1 MFVIDQLL
9 LLAAVL
15 ILLGVV
21 SSRAS
26 ARLGLPVLVLFLI
39 VGMLAGERGIG
50 GIPFDSPATA
60 HALGT
65 MALALILFD
74 GGLQTPLA
82 AIRSVWKPATA
93 LATVGVLVTAIVTG
107 VAAAWILDWP
117 LLGGLMIGA
126 IVGSTDAAAVFAQL
140 RNAGI
145 HLRKRLK
152 SVLEVESASN
162 DPMAIFL
169 TIGLIEVL
177 ANEVPLGFGLVKLFL
192 MQMGVGALVGV
203 GVGRGTVALLKRIR
217 LQASG
222 MYPVLVTACGLL
234 AFGLAANLGG
244 SGFLAIFI
252 AGTLVGNSHFA
263 FKRMV
268 ILFHDGLAW
277 LAQITMFVVLGLL
290 IDPLALTAVWV
301 EGLLIALALML
312 VARPLAVWPLL
323 PLFGFNARETALVSW
338 VGLRGSVPIVLA
350 IFPLLFE
357 LPGAAVIFNVVFF
370 VVLISAIVQ
379 GSTIAFAARRLGLAE
394 GQPPRP
400 AATLEITSLGD
411 VNADIVEYTL
421 SPDSR
426 AVGRRL
432 SRMALPE
439 DTVIAMIT
447 RGEEV
452 IPPRGSTPLH
462 ANDHLFA
469 VLRPVTR
476 PFVDRAFSQAADTA
490 EPLPQVEIRLKG
502 GTTVE
507 DVRNSYGVNLPGG
520 DHDTLER
527 LVRRHLD
534 EADPEVGT
542 TVALDGTR
550 LQVCAMDG
558 TRVTAVGMLAAEAE
572 APLADAGLEPGSA
585 T

>member
-1 MFVIDQLL
+1 MPIRGCGPGRARWAAARSVTSAPSGASSSMSTGRGGTDRVPCLPGRGRARCRSASSRSTARRTCRSPPNAVSTYSTARPARACGRAATARCRSGRGASARRWHATWPRRPSHSCNNTHRPFRAGKHLMFVIDQLL

-323 PLFGFNARETALVSW
+323 PLFEFNARETALVSW

-370 VVLISAIVQ
+370 VVLISAVVQ
-379 GSTIAFAARRLGLAE
+379 GSTIAFAARRLGL
-394 GQPPRP
+394 
-400 AATLEITSLGD
+400 
-411 VNADIVEYTL
+411 
-421 SPDSR
+421 
-426 AVGRRL
+426 
-432 SRMALPE
+432 
-439 DTVIAMIT
+439 
-447 RGEEV
+447 
-452 IPPRGSTPLH
+452 
-462 ANDHLFA
+462 
-469 VLRPVTR
+469 
-476 PFVDRAFSQAADTA
+476 
-490 EPLPQVEIRLKG
+490 
-502 GTTVE
+502 
-507 DVRNSYGVNLPGG
+507 
-520 DHDTLER
+520 
-527 LVRRHLD
+527 
-534 EADPEVGT
+534 
-542 TVALDGTR
+542 
-550 LQVCAMDG
+550 
-558 TRVTAVGMLAAEAE
+558 
-572 APLADAGLEPGSA
+572 
-585 T
+585 